1 MKIFAVNSEYNGV
14 TAGIKFDKGVAF
26 CDDDNLVSWFINAGY
41 RVEEDVKTEDVKT
54 EDVKTEDVKK
64 TKVAKK

>member
-1 MKIFAVNSEYNGV
+1 MKIFAVNNEYNGI

-41 RVEEDVKTEDVKT
+41 RVEEDVKTEDGRQIGRASCRERV
-54 EDVKTEDVKK
+54 
-64 TKVAKK
+64 